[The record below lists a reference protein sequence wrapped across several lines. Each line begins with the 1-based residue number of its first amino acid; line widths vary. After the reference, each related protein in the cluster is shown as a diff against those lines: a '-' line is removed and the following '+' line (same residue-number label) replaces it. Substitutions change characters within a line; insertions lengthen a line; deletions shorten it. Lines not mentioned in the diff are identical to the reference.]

1 MAYLRNIRSR
11 TRVCIDLNQ
20 AEIVVVLTAPSVL
33 ADLSD
38 DQLEQIDAAIAAEQE
53 RRMES

>member
-53 RRMES
+53 RRMK